1 MEYKIIIVRLVVAV
15 LIGGLVGYERE
26 RENSA
31 AGFRTNIL
39 VCVGAAIISLI
50 SESNL
55 QRAMEMAKN
64 PLYQNVIKVDM
75 GRLGA
80 QVVSGIGFLGAG
92 TILRDKGVIRG
103 LTTAATLWLVACLGL
118 AVGQGL
124 YSIAITGAVIVVI
137 TLSLFK
143 KADNVINRRKRKL
156 SKDKKDEYFSSCNL
170 SNSEDDN
177 E

>member
-1 MEYKIIIVRLVVAV
+1 MDYKIIIVRLIAAV
-15 LIGGLVGYERE
+15 LVGGLVGYERE

-39 VCVGAAIISLI
+39 VCVGAAIIALI

-55 QRAMEMAKN
+55 QRAMEIGIN
-64 PLYQNVIKVDM
+64 PLYQGIIKVDM
-75 GRLGA
+75 GRLEA
-80 QVVSGIGFLGAG
+80 QVISGIGFLGAG
-92 TILRDKGVIRG
+92 TILRDKGSIRG

-124 YSIAITGAVIVVI
+124 YSLAITGAIIVVI

-143 KADNVINRRKRKL
+143 RADNVINRKKRYRKNKKL
-156 SKDKKDEYFSSCNL
+156 DKGITSTYKE
-170 SNSEDDN
+170 EDI